1 MNVALGALII
11 ILLLSSVITFKPGVT
26 RANENLRGLLAGQ
39 SMTDSFWF
47 FIVVPV
53 IFNLGFLL
61 LVGLF
66 SGLRYDV
73 LYNLI
78 IGNKD
83 LHIDNFVF
91 HRLLVQFLF
100 YSLGSLA
107 FGYLLGTALS
117 YVDQRTDW
125 VKRLL
130 GLDHTEWYSL
140 FEGYSPASTEVVDY
154 DFIMIDVLS
163 NTKETTTIYSGLL
176 VEYFFKPKTNELEY
190 LVLKA
195 ARRRDLRKEQLTQSA
210 SANDKTLFY
219 STDTG
224 TTTQIP
230 GQYFIIPMK
239 EVLNINVSYTK
250 IVTEN
255 ATQHPE
261 SGAVA
266 APQG

>member
-39 SMTDSFWF
+39 SLTDSFWF

-53 IFNLGFLL
+53 IFNLCFLL
-61 LVGLF
+61 VVGLF
-66 SGLRYDV
+66 SGVRFDV

-83 LHIDNFVF
+83 LQIDNLTF
-91 HRLLVQFLF
+91 HRLLIHFLW
-100 YSLGSLA
+100 YSLASLA

-117 YVDQRTDW
+117 YIDQRTDW

-140 FEGYSPASTEVVDY
+140 FEGYSPAESEAIDY

-176 VEYFFKPKTNELEY
+176 VEYFFKPKTNDLEY

-195 ARRRDLRKEQLTQSA
+195 ATRRDLRKEQLTQSPSA
-210 SANDKTLFY
+210 SDKALFY

-224 TTTQIP
+224 TTSQIP

-250 IVTEN
+250 IVNENPAAQQNAN
-255 ATQHPE
+255 AT
-261 SGAVA
+261 
-266 APQG
+266 PQPS